1 MSWQLSRWVHLRSH
15 SIVFLLACYSQNI
28 DSDSYLCSLI
38 GSVSLFLWLLL
49 RFSLWSLVFRSLT
62 DMPRFL
68 GFCFYFNPTWCSLSS
83 LGLWFGIWC
92 WFRKILSCYSFKYV
106 FGSSLS
112 SLVLPECLCCT
123 FCRQPT
129 VLAIFC
135 SGLLF
140 PLGIFSLVSSF
151 QEFYWYILLLKD
163 SFLMHVQSTKKPSK
177 ALFTSVRVSF
187 FSSIYFQFFL
197 RISISLLILPTCSCM
212 LSTLSI
218 STLSILITVV
228 SNSQSDNSNS
238 PVISNSH
245 ACSVSSNCVF
255 CLLVYLAIFFFLD
268 SQTWHT
274 G

>member
-1 MSWQLSRWVHLRSH
+1 MAFLSEYLKYFIPLSCLHGFWGKAR
-15 SIVFLLACYSQNI
+15 YN
-28 DSDSYLCSLI
+28 SYLCSSI
-38 GSVSLFLWLLL
+38 GGASSGVFFLAI
-49 RFSLWSLVFRSLT
+49 
-62 DMPRFL
+62 
-68 GFCFYFNPTWCSLSS
+68 YPTWCSLNS

-92 WFRKILSCYSFKYV
+92 WFRKILSCYSFKYF
-106 FGSSLS
+106 FGSFLS

-123 FCRQPT
+123 FCRHPT
-129 VLAIFC
+129 DLAIFC

-140 PLGIFSLVSSF
+140 PPGFFSLVSSF
-151 QEFYWYILLLKD
+151 QEFDWYILLLKD
-163 SFLMHVQSTKKPSK
+163 SFLMHVQSTNKPSK
-177 ALFTSVRVSF
+177 ALFTSLRVSF
-187 FSSIYFQFFL
+187 FSSTSFQFFF

-255 CLLVYLAIFFFLD
+255 CLWYILQFFSPWQPD
-268 SQTWHT
+268 MTHWVEQTFVNRSLKM
-274 G
+274 